1 MDDRV
6 SKLLL
11 KAVKGLP
18 QREQDQVLAAL
29 IRSAL
34 PSPVTTA
41 GRPSPVSL
49 PHPRP
54 GSAPIPPEM
63 LLLSDPASAAQ
74 GGSVEASGAGVAML
88 PVRLPPE
95 LHERLRRWSNEH
107 GFSMAAVVRGLV
119 ERFLDEQG
127 QKKPR
132 RRSPGGRSRP
142 KGSTARGQ
150 GPTARG

>member
-1 MDDRV
+1 VVDDRV

-11 KAVKGLP
+11 KAVRGLP

-34 PSPVTTA
+34 PSPATTA
-41 GRPSPVSL
+41 GRPGPVSL
-49 PHPRP
+49 PHPRS
-54 GSAPIPPEM
+54 GSAPVPSEM
-63 LLLSDPASAAQ
+63 LLISDPMTAAQ
-74 GGSVEASGAGVAML
+74 AGSVEASGPVAML

-107 GFSMAAVVRGLV
+107 GFSMASVVRGLV
-119 ERFLDEQG
+119 ERFLDEQA

-142 KGSTARGQ
+142 KGSTTRG
-150 GPTARG
+150 

>member
-1 MDDRV
+1 VDDRV

-11 KAVKGLP
+11 KAVRGLP

-34 PSPVTTA
+34 PSPVTTG
-41 GRPSPVSL
+41 GRSSPVSL

-54 GSAPIPPEM
+54 GSAPLPPEM
-63 LLLSDPASAAQ
+63 LLLSDPAAAQ
-74 GGSVEASGAGVAML
+74 VGSVEPSGSGVAML

-127 QKKPR
+127 QRKPR

-142 KGSTARGQ
+142 KGSTARG
-150 GPTARG
+150 

>member
-11 KAVKGLP
+11 KAVRGLP
-18 QREQDQVLAAL
+18 QKEQDQVLAAL

-34 PSPVTTA
+34 PSPVTAA
-41 GRPSPVSL
+41 GRPAPGSL

-54 GSAPIPPEM
+54 VSAPLPPEM
-63 LLLSDPASAAQ
+63 LLLSDPATAAQ
-74 GGSVEASGAGVAML
+74 AGSVEASGSGVAML

-107 GFSMAAVVRGLV
+107 GFSMASVVRGLV

-127 QKKPR
+127 QRKPR
-132 RRSPGGRSRP
+132 RRTPGGRSRP
-142 KGSTARGQ
+142 KGSTARG
-150 GPTARG
+150 

>member
-1 MDDRV
+1 MARGGSVDDRV

-11 KAVKGLP
+11 KAVRGLP
-18 QREQDQVLAAL
+18 QKEQDQVLAAL
-29 IRSAL
+29 IRWAL
-34 PSPVTTA
+34 PSPVTAA
-41 GRPSPVSL
+41 GRPAPGSL

-54 GSAPIPPEM
+54 VSAPLPPEM
-63 LLLSDPASAAQ
+63 LLLSDPATAAQ
-74 GGSVEASGAGVAML
+74 AGSVEASGSGVAML

-107 GFSMAAVVRGLV
+107 GFSMASVVRGLV

-127 QKKPR
+127 QRKPR

-142 KGSTARGQ
+142 KGSTARG
-150 GPTARG
+150 

>member
-1 MDDRV
+1 VDDRV

-11 KAVKGLP
+11 KAVRGLP
-18 QREQDQVLAAL
+18 QKEQDQVLAAL

-34 PSPVTTA
+34 PSPVTPEHP
-41 GRPSPVSL
+41 GSVPV
-49 PHPRP
+49 PRP
-54 GSAPIPPEM
+54 GSARPVPEM
-63 LLLSDPASAAQ
+63 LMISDPATAFGTGPLETTGTS
-74 GGSVEASGAGVAML
+74 AML

-107 GFSMAAVVRGLV
+107 GFSMASVVRGLV

-127 QKKPR
+127 QRKSR

-142 KGSTARGQ
+142 KGSTARG
-150 GPTARG
+150 